1 MCMLQATC
9 MKKGGENAN
18 FRPHILLTGKHNS
31 IGNVRLLSYTS
42 RYLFFRYASLLE
54 RDVRLP
60 SRYPQYE
67 DDEQQRNCPLC
78 IYYSIRYTYM

>member
-1 MCMLQATC
+1 

-18 FRPHILLTGKHNS
+18 FRLHILLTGKRNS
-31 IGNVRLLSYTS
+31 IGNARLLSYTS

-67 DDEQQRNCPLC
+67 DDEQQQVRPLC
-78 IYYSIRYTYM
+78 IYYTIRYTYM

>member
-1 MCMLQATC
+1 

-18 FRPHILLTGKHNS
+18 FRLHILPTLLTGKCNS
-31 IGNVRLLSYTS
+31 IGNVRLLPYTS
-42 RYLFFRYASLLE
+42 IYLFFRYVSLLE